1 MGLIGSVIGTVIS
14 KTLGQ
19 VRGVFDDL
27 HHSGE
32 EKDEAMLKVEAILT
46 ERLTEAEVTLRTE
59 IEAKSAIMVAE
70 MNQDDNYTK
79 RARPTVVYS
88 GLVLIFL
95 DFIVRVLAYFFMPDL
110 PTPSAFVEVSFLAT
124 WGGVVGV
131 YNIGRSAEKRGINN
145 KAVSAITGAARS
157 GLGL

>member
-1 MGLIGSVIGTVIS
+1 MGLLGGIIGNTIGKV
-14 KTLGQ
+14 LGQ
-19 VRGVFDDL
+19 VAGVIDEF

-32 EKDEAMLKVEAILT
+32 EKDATMLKIEEILT
-46 ERLTEAEVTLRTE
+46 TRLTEAEVTLRTE

-79 RARPTVVYS
+79 RARPTVVYA

-95 DFIVRVLAYFFMPDL
+95 DFVVRVVAFFFLPDL

-131 YNIGRSAEKRGINN
+131 YNIGRSAEKRGVNN
-145 KAVSAITGAARS
+145 RAVSAITGVARS
-157 GLGL
+157 GLDL